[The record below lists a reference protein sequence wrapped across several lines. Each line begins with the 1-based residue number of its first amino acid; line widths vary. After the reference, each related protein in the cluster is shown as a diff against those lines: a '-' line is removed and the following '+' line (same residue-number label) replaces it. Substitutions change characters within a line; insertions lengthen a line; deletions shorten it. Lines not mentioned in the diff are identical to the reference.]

1 MQNTPTTPDVEAR
14 VEIYKQFLKSI
25 EAAGPPLQS
34 APAAPDVEAL
44 QKAYFEAQPRA
55 YSGAQL
61 GAYKQYLRD
70 LEGAHLFGISR
81 TTFRK
86 LVRQGQIPP
95 PIKFGNCSRWERGAL
110 LDAAARLQ
118 RHGIVAGG
126 SGNE

>member
-1 MQNTPTTPDVEAR
+1 MQNTPTTPDVEA
-14 VEIYKQFLKSI
+14 L
-25 EAAGPPLQS
+25 L
-34 APAAPDVEAL
+34 
-44 QKAYFEAQPRA
+44 KAYFEAQPKA
-55 YSGAQL
+55 YSEAQP
-61 GAYKQYLRD
+61 GAYNQYLRD

>member
-14 VEIYKQFLKSI
+14 VEIFKQFLKYI
-25 EAAGPPLQS
+25 EAAGPSLQS

-44 QKAYFEAQPRA
+44 LKAYAEAQPKA
-55 YSGAQL
+55 YSEAQL

-70 LEGAHLFGISR
+70 IEGARLFGISR

-95 PIKFGNCSRWERGAL
+95 PIKFGNCARWERGAL
-110 LDAAARLQ
+110 LDAAASLQ
-118 RHGIVAGG
+118 RRGIVAGG